1 MTQNYLAPL
10 IQRRLQELAVR
21 AQALGAQLE
30 TQRIAAT
37 KAATSLRAAQES
49 LHATEAELQAIREEI
64 TQLRPG
70 LPPSTKPSAAEGTLP
85 DGYSYLTL
93 PAPTVH
99 DPVEVEAVVNN
110 TQPLVST
117 AGKTLNQQV
126 MEFVGRRP
134 GVSFTAGDILAEF
147 PAMNLTLLGQVLNK
161 LISSNVVSRNLDGTY
176 VSKVT
181 TRDVEAAFTAPAT
194 PPEAPAAATPTAPPT
209 STPVYPKGYPP
220 GARTKTRKVLDH
232 LRQVD
237 TLNPGAT
244 IHLNNVI
251 DWLLQ
256 EGLGSHS
263 SDSRGMTSQILC
275 SLVNSG
281 FLTRTGRANFHV
293 VRVGA

>member
-21 AQALGAQLE
+21 AQALGLQLE
-30 TQRIAAT
+30 TQRITAT

-70 LPPSTKPSAAEGTLP
+70 LPPSTKTEGTLP

-93 PAPTVH
+93 PTPTAH
-99 DPVEVEAVVNN
+99 DPVEVDAVVNG
-110 TQPLVST
+110 TQPFVST

-161 LISSNVVSRNLDGTY
+161 LISSNVISRNLDGTY

-194 PPEAPAAATPTAPPT
+194 PPEAPTAATPSTTPAPTPT
-209 STPVYPKGYPP
+209 YPQGYPP

-237 TLNPGAT
+237 TGNPGAPIT
-244 IHLNNVI
+244 LDNVI

-256 EGLGSHS
+256 EGLGSRS

>member
-21 AQALGAQLE
+21 AQALGLQLE
-30 TQRIAAT
+30 TQRITAT

-70 LPPSTKPSAAEGTLP
+70 LPPSTKTEGTLP

-93 PAPTVH
+93 PTPTAH
-99 DPVEVEAVVNN
+99 DPVEVDAVVNG
-110 TQPLVST
+110 TQPFVST

-161 LISSNVVSRNLDGTY
+161 LISSNVISRNLDGTY

-194 PPEAPAAATPTAPPT
+194 PPEAPVAATPSTTPT
-209 STPVYPKGYPP
+209 STPTYPQGYPP
-220 GARTKTRKVLDH
+220 GARSKTRKVLDH

-237 TLNPGAT
+237 SGNHGALITLDD
-244 IHLNNVI
+244 VI
-251 DWLLQ
+251 DWLIQ
-256 EGLGSHS
+256 EGLGSPS
-263 SDSRGMTSQILC
+263 SDSRGMTSQIMS

-281 FLTRTGRANFHV
+281 FLNRTGNGVFRV
-293 VRVGA
+293 IRVGA

>member
-21 AQALGAQLE
+21 AQALGLQLE
-30 TQRIAAT
+30 TQRITAT

-49 LHATEAELQAIREEI
+49 LHTTEAELQAIREEI

-70 LPPSTKPSAAEGTLP
+70 LPPSTKTEGTLP

-93 PAPTVH
+93 PTPTAH
-99 DPVEVEAVVNN
+99 DPVEVDAVVNG
-110 TQPLVST
+110 TQPFVST

-161 LISSNVVSRNLDGTY
+161 LISSNVISRNLDGTY

-181 TRDVEAAFTAPAT
+181 TRDVEAAFTAPST
-194 PPEAPAAATPTAPPT
+194 PPEAPTAATPSTTPA
-209 STPVYPKGYPP
+209 STPTYPQGYPP

-237 TLNPGAT
+237 TGNPGAPIT
-244 IHLNNVI
+244 LDNVI

-256 EGLGSHS
+256 EGLGSRS